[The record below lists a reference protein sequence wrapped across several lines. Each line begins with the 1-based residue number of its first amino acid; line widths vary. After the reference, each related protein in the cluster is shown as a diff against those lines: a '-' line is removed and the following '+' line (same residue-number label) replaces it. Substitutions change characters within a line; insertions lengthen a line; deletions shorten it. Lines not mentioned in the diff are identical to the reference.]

1 MKFDYLS
8 IVEYWP
14 LVLRGLWLTL
24 AASGLGLIFSLVIG
38 AIVAMA
44 RLSRSRIVTW
54 AATTYVE
61 FGRNL
66 PFIIVLFLLFYVLPA
81 YGFRLPAFVV
91 GVIALSSILAR
102 ILRRSSVAP
111 FVRSP
116 EARWKSARA
125 VGMSRAQALRHVVFP
140 QMIGYFI
147 PPATN
152 QAVMVVKESSILSTI
167 TVTELTMVGQIIQG
181 YTYTPIEI
189 FVTISLLY
197 WLLCT
202 GISRIG
208 SHLEVLLQPR
218 RHKVPAVKGSV
229 HA

>member
-14 LVLRGLWLTL
+14 LVFRGLWLTL

-44 RLSRSRIVTW
+44 RLSRSRIVAW

-81 YGFRLPAFVV
+81 YGFRLPAFAV
-91 GVIALSSILAR
+91 GVIALSLYAGAYFAEIIRGA
-102 ILRRSSVAP
+102 IRSVP
-111 FVRSP
+111 QGQM
-116 EARWKSARA
+116 ESARA

>member
-91 GVIALSSILAR
+91 GVIALVSIPAR

-116 EARWKSARA
+116 KARWN
-125 VGMSRAQALRHVVFP
+125 RHAP
-140 QMIGYFI
+140 
-147 PPATN
+147 
-152 QAVMVVKESSILSTI
+152 
-167 TVTELTMVGQIIQG
+167 
-181 YTYTPIEI
+181 
-189 FVTISLLY
+189 
-197 WLLCT
+197 
-202 GISRIG
+202 
-208 SHLEVLLQPR
+208 
-218 RHKVPAVKGSV
+218 
-229 HA
+229 